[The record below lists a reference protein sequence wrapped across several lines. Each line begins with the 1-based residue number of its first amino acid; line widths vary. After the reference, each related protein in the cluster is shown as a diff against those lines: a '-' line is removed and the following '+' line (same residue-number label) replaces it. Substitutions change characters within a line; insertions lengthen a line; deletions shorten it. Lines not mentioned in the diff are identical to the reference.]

1 VLPRYERRESRMILT
16 QSITIPTDAP
26 ATTTATGASK
36 TICSNENFVTT
47 EPTKQIAMTAAV
59 MGIVRRQFTR

>member
-26 ATTTATGASK
+26 ATTTATGAST
-36 TICSNENFVTT
+36 TICANENFVTT
-47 EPTKQIAMTAAV
+47 EPTRQIAMTAAV
-59 MGIVRRQFTR
+59 MGIARRQFTP